1 MNHSQVSHSQGFR
14 APTGSTSGGRWT
26 DHHHSAIR
34 AYPVSASSWL
44 APPIPRSRSVVPLR
58 STSVLPAGV
67 VVSRRRWTPDE
78 FALLD
83 GPASDVVVA
92 ERVGRSVHAVVM
104 MRWRRR
110 NPAAVARDRAYA
122 EENRDRNNRRSV
134 IYRNTQRDKI
144 NAAARAVAA
153 ADRAAATRSGA
164 FTPAEDAVVLRA
176 DLTAR
181 QAAGLLGRT
190 AASVARR
197 RKRLRA

>member
-1 MNHSQVSHSQGFR
+1 M
-14 APTGSTSGGRWT
+14 
-26 DHHHSAIR
+26 
-34 AYPVSASSWL
+34 
-44 APPIPRSRSVVPLR
+44 VPLR

-78 FALLD
+78 LALVD

-134 IYRNTQRDKI
+134 IYRHTQRDKI

-181 QAAGLLGRT
+181 QAAELLGRT
-190 AASVARR
+190 AASVTRR

>member
-1 MNHSQVSHSQGFR
+1 M
-14 APTGSTSGGRWT
+14 
-26 DHHHSAIR
+26 
-34 AYPVSASSWL
+34 
-44 APPIPRSRSVVPLR
+44 VPLR
-58 STSVLPAGV
+58 STPVHPAGV

-78 FALLD
+78 LALVD
-83 GPASDVVVA
+83 GPASDVAVA

-104 MRWRRR
+104 KRWRRR
-110 NPAAVARDRAYA
+110 NPAAVARGRAYA